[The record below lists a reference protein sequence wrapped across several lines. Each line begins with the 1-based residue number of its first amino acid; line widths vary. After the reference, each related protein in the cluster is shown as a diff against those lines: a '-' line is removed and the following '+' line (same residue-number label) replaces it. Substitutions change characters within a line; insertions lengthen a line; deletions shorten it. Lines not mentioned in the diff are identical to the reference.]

1 MNSLALLLDQNTERH
16 RRTRQILFG
25 IAPEDQL
32 PRNGLTLTPGS
43 GCAIAAR
50 WQAAIS
56 GDPRWRDEDLARIA
70 REEGHARALIEAWH
84 RDGARSLEGL
94 EGHWALAV
102 HEVGTQR
109 THLAVDAL
117 GIATLAWSVDADRI
131 LAHTRADQVARALGT
146 GIDPQGLYDYLY
158 CHMVPAPATVWQR
171 VQKLRPGHLV
181 SIGKDGV
188 RIERWWS
195 PHWREPER
203 ANLEELA
210 NNLRSSLETAT
221 ERALGEG
228 PAAAFLSGG
237 LDSSSVVS
245 MAARLRGTAVDAFS
259 IGFAVPGYDEME
271 WARAAARHAGVR
283 LHERYVTPED
293 VLAAIPEVS
302 AAYDEPFGNASAVPA
317 LICAR
322 TARAAGFNRILA
334 GDGGD
339 EIFGG
344 NARYA
349 KQFVF
354 EHWQRLPVSLRA
366 LLAPVLDNPLT
377 RRMPVLTKAA
387 SYVSQAEVPLPDRLE
402 SYNFL
407 HRHDPAEVFT
417 SGFLAQVDR
426 EHPLDGMRS
435 RWTTTDGVPVIKR
448 MLDLDLE
455 YTLADNDLRKVNR
468 TCALA
473 GIEVRYPFLD
483 AGMMRLAT
491 GLPAAWLVRNGE
503 LRWFYRRA
511 MQGVL
516 AKATLAKGKHGFG
529 LPFGLWLREHAGLR
543 TLASEHLQALRRRAW
558 FREDWIDFLLRQH
571 QQGHAEYYG
580 VMIWVMVLLEAWMQA
595 QEAAGTTR

>member
-25 IAPEDQL
+25 TAPEDH
-32 PRNGLTLTPGS
+32 PPPNGLSLAPTPGA
-43 GCAIAAR
+43 GCAASAG

-84 RDGARSLEGL
+84 RNGPRSLEGL

-131 LAHTRADQVARALGT
+131 LVHARADRVARALGA

-158 CHMVPAPATVWQR
+158 CHMIPAPATVWQR
-171 VQKLRPGHLV
+171 VQKLPPGCLV
-181 SIGKDGV
+181 SISEAGARV
-188 RIERWWS
+188 ERWWS
-195 PHWREPER
+195 PPWREPER
-203 ANLEELA
+203 ADFDERVRALDA
-210 NNLRSSLETAT
+210 TLETAT
-221 ERALGEG
+221 AQALDDT

-245 MAARLRGTAVDAFS
+245 MAARLRGTAVDAFA
-259 IGFAVPGYDEME
+259 IGFAAEGYDEME

-283 LHERYVTPED
+283 LHERYVTAED
-293 VLAAIPEVS
+293 ILETIPEVS

-322 TARAAGFNRILA
+322 TARAAGFSRILA

-344 NARYA
+344 NARHA

-354 EHWQRLPVSLRA
+354 ERWQHLPVSVRA
-366 LLAPVLDNPLT
+366 LLTPVFDNTLT
-377 RRMPVLTKAA
+377 RHIPVFTKAA
-387 SYVSQAEVPLPDRLE
+387 SYVSQAQIPLPDRLE

-407 HRHDPAEVFT
+407 HRHDPTEVLT
-417 SGFLAQVDR
+417 ASFLKDIDR
-426 EHPLDGMRS
+426 ERALVGMRN
-435 RWTTTDGVPVIKR
+435 RWTTTDGVPIIKR
-448 MLDLDLE
+448 LLDFDLE

-468 TCALA
+468 MCALA

-483 AGMMRLAT
+483 AAMIRLAA

-516 AKATLAKGKHGFG
+516 AQATLAKGKHGFG

-543 TLASEHLQALRRRAW
+543 ALASEHLQALRRRGW

-571 QQGHAEYYG
+571 REGHAEYYG

-595 QEAAGTTR
+595 QEAA